1 MKDIFKIAIG
11 ILMAGVLAVGVFF
24 MLMYLAQTRY
34 EEIADILRLL

>member
-24 MLMYLAQTRY
+24 YANVPCTDP
-34 EEIADILRLL
+34 I